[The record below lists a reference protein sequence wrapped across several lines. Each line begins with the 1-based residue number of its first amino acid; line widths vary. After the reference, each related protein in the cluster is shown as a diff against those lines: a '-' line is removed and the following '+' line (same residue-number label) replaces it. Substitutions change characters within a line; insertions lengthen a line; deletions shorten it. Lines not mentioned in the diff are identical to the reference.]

1 MEYFIDGLRISDKR
15 IHQLAI
21 DSKGLQGD
29 IDHDPILAFYEIG
42 QRVKIKW
49 TSGGR
54 CDQSRV
60 HIGTKLLV

>member
-29 IDHDPILAFYEIG
+29 IDCILRNWAMGKDKVDI
-42 QRVKIKW
+42 R
-49 TSGGR
+49 
-54 CDQSRV
+54 
-60 HIGTKLLV
+60 